1 MTHYN
6 EIPKIIRTLENLT
19 FAFSPFIRRASK
31 ITAPVVSKRRRRGSS
46 SLAKQLDVAT
56 ASIEGRYRIAHMSR
70 KYSPIQRKYYHNQA
84 TYHKYLQ
91 RVSCG
96 MRSREDVSSKSEL
109 EYSIPWFNI
118 YDYTPISLLQAS
130 NLQFIRPYVE
140 HRSVTLIMDLSAIS
154 VWSEKFEHV
163 ERGYDI
169 PKNMRGYQLASLLI
183 NIGSELK
190 LWSYLRL
197 TPGNETSQRL
207 FDTLLKEIQRQSR
220 EAKFKVKLVL
230 MDAGFAS
237 REHFI
242 RLDNLKYKFISASP
256 RYDYLEKLEFR
267 EAYEEETDKW
277 IRRYAEAFLN
287 LDGHKLKV
295 IRSTVIDKKKGKRKE
310 THFFVTNLVEEPV
323 EKIMKLYSERW
334 GIENNLFR
342 ELKSG
347 YKIRMPSRRF
357 AANVVYLLLVQLA
370 FNIFQLAMWFARNYV
385 TLMIKGVKGFQDLV
399 TEAALQALG
408 LLQEM
413 LRLGPYEFL
422 QIGDD
427 ILVVRLPRPI
437 EELGRKERLIGAR
450 KLWQNFCIFIVKFKI
465 RLLILLY

>member
-1 MTHYN
+1 M
-6 EIPKIIRTLENLT
+6 
-19 FAFSPFIRRASK
+19 
-31 ITAPVVSKRRRRGSS
+31 
-46 SLAKQLDVAT
+46 
-56 ASIEGRYRIAHMSR
+56 
-70 KYSPIQRKYYHNQA
+70 
-84 TYHKYLQ
+84 
-91 RVSCG
+91 
-96 MRSREDVSSKSEL
+96 
-109 EYSIPWFNI
+109 
-118 YDYTPISLLQAS
+118 
-130 NLQFIRPYVE
+130 
-140 HRSVTLIMDLSAIS
+140 
-154 VWSEKFEHV
+154 
-163 ERGYDI
+163 
-169 PKNMRGYQLASLLI
+169 
-183 NIGSELK
+183 
-190 LWSYLRL
+190 
-197 TPGNETSQRL
+197 
-207 FDTLLKEIQRQSR
+207 
-220 EAKFKVKLVL
+220 KLVL

-242 RLDNLKYKFISASP
+242 RLDNLQYKFISASP

-385 TLMIKGVKGFQDLV
+385 ALMIKGVKSFQDLV
-399 TEAALQALG
+399 IEAALQALG

-413 LRLGPYEFL
+413 LRLGRMGFY
-422 QIGDD
+422 
-427 ILVVRLPRPI
+427 
-437 EELGRKERLIGAR
+437 K
-450 KLWQNFCIFIVKFKI
+450 
-465 RLLILLY
+465 